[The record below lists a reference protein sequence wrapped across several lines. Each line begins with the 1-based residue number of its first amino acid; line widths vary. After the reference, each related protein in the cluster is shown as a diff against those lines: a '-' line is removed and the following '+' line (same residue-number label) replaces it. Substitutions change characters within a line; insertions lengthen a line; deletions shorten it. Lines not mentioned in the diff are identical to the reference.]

1 MSKVCYFAS
10 DAPLKEKYPI
20 IWETKPYSE
29 APKSDKKYFA
39 ELGELEEI
47 DLSLII
53 EYIQDHMKKKKDIK
67 VRDLEFWYIWLE
79 NDEEDIIE
87 KTCSLKEFT
96 EDYLKQILLDD
107 DNDYK
112 IIITR

>member
-10 DAPLKEKYPI
+10 DAPLKAIHPF
-20 IWETKPYSE
+20 IWEIKPYSE
-29 APKSDKKYFA
+29 APKTDKKYFA
-39 ELGELEEI
+39 EVAELDEN

-53 EYIQDHMKKKKDIK
+53 GYIQDHMKKKKDIK
-67 VRDLEFWYIWLE
+67 VRDLEFYYLWLG

-87 KTCSLKEFT
+87 KTCSLEEFT
-96 EDYLKQILLDD
+96 EGSLKQILLDD